1 MIKWKNI
8 QFNKTEN
15 KAMCDIK
22 GYSRFKEIDS

>member
-8 QFNKTEN
+8 QFNKAEN